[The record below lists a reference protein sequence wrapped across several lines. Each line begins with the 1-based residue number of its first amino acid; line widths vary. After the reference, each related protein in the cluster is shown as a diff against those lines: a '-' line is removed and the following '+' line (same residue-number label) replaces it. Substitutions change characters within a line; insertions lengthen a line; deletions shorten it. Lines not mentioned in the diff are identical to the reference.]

1 MWRAARPDRRN
12 QANTTNRQYTERF
25 INLDRFMCI
34 NINNWRYSMATVT
47 LSIPDAVKKE
57 MDRLP
62 EIKWSEVFR
71 NMIINKVELFKA
83 LQRKG
88 DI

>member
-1 MWRAARPDRRN
+1 
-12 QANTTNRQYTERF
+12 
-25 INLDRFMCI
+25 
-34 NINNWRYSMATVT
+34 MATVT